1 MLQIIITLFL
11 CLCGIFV
18 PLILFYLWQSKMDKK
33 EIEEKIKAYEQYK
46 KEMLRE
52 KFRLIGEIQKE
63 KVEKQRKKQGKMK

>member
-33 EIEEKIKAYEQYK
+33 EIDEKIKAYEQYK

-63 KVEKQRKKQGKMK
+63 KEMEKNYEQN